1 MAKIKHYVLTSVTLG
16 LIAASSA
23 LLIAASNRLTAQ
35 RIADNEQANINKG
48 IAAIYGESAVV
59 SSEND
64 VENEDYKY
72 VNHAYTVT
80 ANNDLVGYAYR
91 TTGSNMYGKISLI
104 VGFNLKEEFVSLYL
118 VTDEQ
123 TYASTLEENYIAKV
137 VDGSRNVED
146 VSCGATYGAKLVRDM
161 VNEASNFNKEL
172 LK

>member
-35 RIADNEQANINKG
+35 KIADNEQANINKG

-59 SSEND
+59 FSEND

-80 ANNDLVGYAYR
+80 SNDSLVGYAYR

-118 VTDEQ
+118 VRDEQ

>member
-35 RIADNEQANINKG
+35 KIADNEQANINKG

-59 SSEND
+59 FSEND

-80 ANNDLVGYAYR
+80 SNDSLVGYAYR